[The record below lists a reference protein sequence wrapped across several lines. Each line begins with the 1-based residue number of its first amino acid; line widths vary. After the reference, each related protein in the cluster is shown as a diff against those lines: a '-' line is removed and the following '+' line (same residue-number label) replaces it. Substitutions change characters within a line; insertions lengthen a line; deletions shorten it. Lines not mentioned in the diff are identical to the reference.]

1 MNHAPEQEMA
11 QRAAAKVTI
20 VNPLGLHARPATEFV
35 QTAMKFAADVV
46 VVKGG
51 EKVSGKSIMEMMMLA
66 ATQGTQLEI
75 VAQGADATECIAALS
90 DLVARGF
97 DEE

>member
-1 MNHAPEQEMA
+1 MQHRTELDMA

-20 VNPLGLHARPATEFV
+20 VNSLGLHARPATEFV
-35 QTAMKFAADVV
+35 QTALKFKCEVA

-51 EKVSGKSIMEMMMLA
+51 ESVSGKSIMEMMMLA

-75 VAQGADATECIAALS
+75 VAEGQDAAQCVQALS
-90 DLVARGF
+90 ELVARGF
-97 DEE
+97 NEE